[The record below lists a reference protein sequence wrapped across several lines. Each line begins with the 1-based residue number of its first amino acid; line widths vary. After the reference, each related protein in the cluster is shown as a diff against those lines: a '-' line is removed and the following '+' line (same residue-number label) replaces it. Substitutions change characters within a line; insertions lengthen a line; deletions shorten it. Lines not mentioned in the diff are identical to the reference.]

1 MPGLGFAAGFAD
13 QMNQNVTND
22 EKRAQMAYQKRLLE
36 KAQRDQEIQAEERAR
51 ELATNQYVGKALGG
65 MAQGPPPIFNG
76 PTPPPPGQSSAAPPP
91 QMQGP
96 PPQMQGPP
104 PQTQGGRPPVPP
116 GGPPINMNFP
126 NATPDLTK
134 GMQTG
139 PGTAPPQPPQL
150 SAPPQSQGA
159 PPQVQQP
166 EQGGMSDKFTVQ
178 NLVQTLKNQGVPE
191 EYYPAVVQ
199 KLAPLFNEVNQEQ
212 ARHLQYEKEKA
223 AEAKALVQQKLME
236 AKEDRMERHNQAM
249 ERHALSMEG
258 LGQQRIAQGQQR
270 IDKTGA
276 GAITGVADPNVADN
290 LPQKALAGWSKDG
303 YDIAVKRTILEGT
316 STLSRYSK
324 EQKALID
331 NGIADVAKDVNMT
344 PQQLLSQ
351 APERKAKAL
360 ALNQTEKDISMLTPF
375 KEMLDT
381 NGDIAIQL
389 ARNVMKT
396 DSKLANTAINKLS
409 SNVTNNPDLAEFLA
423 QIEVVQAEAN
433 RVINNPRLV
442 GTLSFEAKK
451 EMNAILDGSM
461 TLDSTERVINRLKK
475 DGDNRIN
482 KMADQT
488 AKLRSSLEGT
498 EKPPEATKPPGATH
512 GGVNPSTGKMEYFDD
527 KGNKL

>member
-22 EKRAQMAYQKRLLE
+22 EKRQQMAYQKLLME
-36 KAQRDQEIQAEERAR
+36 KARSDQAR
-51 ELATNQYVGKALGG
+51 ELAANQYAGNALGG
-65 MAQGPPPIFNG
+65 MMQGPPPLPG
-76 PTPPPPGQSSAAPPP
+76 AQAPPPGQSSAPPQQMQGP
-91 QMQGP
+91 PQQMQGP
-96 PPQMQGPP
+96 PPKPP
-104 PQTQGGRPPVPP
+104 APM
-116 GGPPINMNFP
+116 NMNFP

-139 PGTAPPQPPQL
+139 PQTAPPQPPGL
-150 SAPPQSQGA
+150 AAPQPQEA

-166 EQGGMSDKFTVQ
+166 EQGGMSSKFTVE
-178 NLVQTLKNQGVPE
+178 NLIQTLKSQGVPE
-191 EYYPAVVQ
+191 EHYAGVVQ
-199 KLAPLFNEVNQEQ
+199 KLSPLFNEVNQEQ

-236 AKEDRMERHNQAM
+236 QKEDRMERHNAAM
-249 ERHALSMEG
+249 EKHAINMEG
-258 LGQQRIAQGQQR
+258 LGQQRIGQGQQR
-270 IDKTGA
+270 IDKVA
-276 GAITGVADPNVADN
+276 GGSISGVADPNVADN
-290 LPQKALAGWSKDG
+290 APQKSLAGWSKDG
-303 YDIAVKRTILEGT
+303 YEIAVKRTILEGT

-324 EQKALID
+324 DQKALID
-331 NGIADVAKDVNMT
+331 NGIAEVAKGANMT
-344 PQQLLSQ
+344 PQELLSQ

-360 ALNQTEKDISMLTPF
+360 ALNQTEKDLSMITPF
-375 KEMLDT
+375 KEMLDL
-381 NGDIAIQL
+381 NGTIAAQL
-389 ARNVMKT
+389 AHNVMKT

-461 TLDSTERVINRLKK
+461 TLESTERVINRLKK

-488 AKLRSSLEGT
+488 QKLRSSLEGT
-498 EKPPEATKPPGATH
+498 EKPSKADAGWGEFKPKEKSI
-512 GGVNPSTGKMEYFDD
+512 VKTGTLNGKKVIQYSDGTTEYA
-527 KGNKL
+527 N